1 MADRKDSADRPA
13 QPAAQTSSS
22 VTSEVRGGS
31 TELET
36 DARIAKQSADH
47 VVEGAK
53 QKADELKEQTKQAAA
68 DAAADAKQQARSF
81 AEERKDEAA
90 DRVDGVANAL
100 RNAAGSLDD
109 QDQTAM
115 AGYARQ
121 AASGLEQV
129 SNAISN
135 RSLDDLVETV
145 EDFARRQP
153 VAFLGGAALAGFVM
167 ARFAKSSAERRHA
180 GGHHRDE
187 GREATYAR
195 QSDGY
200 NSVDMAPE
208 DRTSHR
214 FPDASNQEVK

>member
-13 QPAAQTSSS
+13 QPAAQTRSSPPPKGQ
-22 VTSEVRGGS
+22 RGS

-36 DARIAKQSADH
+36 DARAAKEPADQ

-53 QKADELKEQTKQAAA
+53 QKANELKEQTKQAAA
-68 DAAADAKQQARSF
+68 DAKQHARSF
-81 AEERKDEAA
+81 AEEQKDEAA
-90 DRVDGVANAL
+90 DRVDGVADAL

-109 QDQTAM
+109 QDQTVM

-121 AASGLEQV
+121 AASGLDQV

-135 RSLDDLVETV
+135 RRLDDLVETV
-145 EDFARRQP
+145 EDFAKRQP

-180 GGHHRDE
+180 GEHRRSE

-195 QSDGY
+195 QGDGY
-200 NSVDMAPE
+200 NPVGMAPE

-214 FPDASNQEVK
+214 FSETANQEVE

>member
-1 MADRKDSADRPA
+1 MTDQKDSADRLA
-13 QPAAQTSSS
+13 QQPAPTRSSA
-22 VTSEVRGGS
+22 TPEGQRGS

-36 DARIAKQSADH
+36 DARAAKESADQ

-53 QKADELKEQTKQAAA
+53 QKANEVKEQTKQAAA
-68 DAAADAKQQARSF
+68 DAKQHACSF
-81 AEERKDEAA
+81 AEEQKDEAA
-90 DRVDGVANAL
+90 DRVDGVADAL

-109 QDQTAM
+109 QDQTVM

-121 AASGLEQV
+121 AASGLDQV

-135 RSLDDLVETV
+135 RSLDDLFETV
-145 EDFARRQP
+145 EDFAKRQP
-153 VAFLGGAALAGFVM
+153 VAFVGGAALAGFVL

-180 GGHHRDE
+180 GGHRRSE

-195 QSDGY
+195 QGDGY
-200 NSVDMAPE
+200 NPVGMAPE